1 MADGDVKYRFMA
13 DAAAAERAIAGL
25 EKKYD
30 DLTNKVRTLSRESKR
45 GARDDADM
53 LGRVAG
59 TLGDL
64 AGRYGTVAAAV
75 GVVTSAYG
83 EWRREI
89 DAATEAQ
96 DRFGRKLTENLTL
109 SGDLLR
115 GKQIQGMLQNMPGV
129 TQEVAASAFF
139 GVRGGAPGL
148 DLGRAQEVATQVA
161 GTQGFIFRDN
171 PQQLGAFGEL
181 AGKLA
186 ELAPGKSAQD
196 ITDLAASVSGAAG
209 RNIGSL
215 TSQGSIKAIG
225 TLMSGG
231 KSVEE
236 SLALM
241 VRGLD
246 VGIRPQSLAEMKG
259 KDRALLGDA
268 QVASLTQQFGQAQTT
283 DLSFKNLAAAGALA
297 PDDLV
302 EFRAAATLQKRLRGT
317 AEQREMVGAEFS
329 AAESEAGFMERF
341 GLRQIGRRAEAM
353 HAFAGELFG
362 IDQGASPA
370 ESNVPNKATA
380 ILSEILGELKQ
391 QRQQNRPPIRREAQS
406 E

>member
-1 MADGDVKYRFMA
+1 MSDGQVQYKFLA
-13 DAAAAERAIAGL
+13 DAAAVERAFATM
-25 EKKYD
+25 EKKLDSYEAK
-30 DLTNKVRTLSRESKR
+30 LKNVARESKKSK
-45 GARDDADM
+45 RDEEDA

-59 TLGDL
+59 ALGDVVS
-64 AGRYGTVAAAV
+64 RYGTVAAAV
-75 GVVTSAYG
+75 GVITSAYG

-96 DRFGRKLTENLTL
+96 DKFGRKLTESLTL

-115 GKQIQGMLQNMPGV
+115 GRQIQGVLQNMPGV

-139 GVRGGAPGL
+139 GVRGGAPSL
-148 DLGRAQEVATQVA
+148 DLGRAQEVTTQVA

-171 PQQLGAFGEL
+171 PQQLEAFGEL

-186 ELAPGKSAQD
+186 EIAPGKSAQD
-196 ITDLAASVSGAAG
+196 ITDLAAAVSGAAG

-215 TSQGSIKAIG
+215 TSQGAIKAMG
-225 TLMSGG
+225 KLVSGG
-231 KSVEE
+231 MPVEE
-236 SLALM
+236 AAAMM

-246 VGIRPQSLAEMKG
+246 VGMRPQSLADMKG
-259 KDRALLGDA
+259 GDRALLGDA
-268 QVASLTQQFGQAQTT
+268 QVAALTAQFGQAQVT
-283 DLSFKNLAAAGALA
+283 DLAFKNLAAAGALA

-317 AEQREMVGAEFS
+317 AEEREFAGAAFS
-329 AAESEAGFMERF
+329 AAESESGFVERF
-341 GLRQIGRRAEAM
+341 GLRTIGRSAERA

-362 IDQGASPA
+362 IDQGAAPA
-370 ESNVPNKATA
+370 TSDVNNRATA
-380 ILSEILGELKQ
+380 ILAEILGELKQ
-391 QRQQNRPPIRREAQS
+391 QRQNNRPPIRREAQS